1 MKIDISKVKTN
12 PNNPRFIKDYKFKQ
26 LVISIQEFPE
36 MLEKRP
42 IIVDENMIVLGGNM
56 RLKACQEAG
65 LKEIY
70 VNIAKGWTE
79 KQKQEFIIKDNIN
92 FGNWD
97 WDLLANEWNNEEL
110 RDWGLDVINLEDNF
124 EKEEMFQSDDQESKD
139 EVIINLKMPYYQYEQ
154 IDQEF
159 QNFIK
164 KYPNIVCKIQN

>member
-1 MKIDISKVKTN
+1 
-12 PNNPRFIKDYKFKQ
+12 
-26 LVISIQEFPE
+26 
-36 MLEKRP
+36 
-42 IIVDENMIVLGGNM
+42 MIVLGGNM